1 MGEKL
6 ITSAME
12 DYLKAIYELGEEE
25 VKTQALAQHL
35 GVSPASVSGML
46 VKLASLKL
54 VRYEKY
60 RGASLSEA
68 GRKIALETIRHHRL
82 IETYLAQALGYDW
95 HEVHDEAEELEHHIS
110 EAFEERIAA
119 MLGHPTHDP
128 HGDPIPQRDGSL
140 PEEDARALSTLEVGE
155 TGEISRVKNQ
165 QREVLRYL
173 AERNLVPGETV
184 TLREKAPFGGP
195 VTLEQGENCFAI
207 AADLA
212 ADIQVRRSG
221 IDKAKQ

>member
-12 DYLKAIYELGEEE
+12 DYLKAIYELGEDE
-25 VKTQALAQHL
+25 VKTQALAEHL

-46 VKLASLKL
+46 AKLASLKL
-54 VRYEKY
+54 VHYEKY
-60 RGASLSEA
+60 RGASLSEP

-82 IETYLAQALGYDW
+82 IETYLAQALGYSW
-95 HEVHDEAEELEHHIS
+95 HEVHDEADKLEHHIS

-119 MLGHPTHDP
+119 MLGHPTRDP

-173 AERNLVPGETV
+173 AERNLVPGERV

-195 VTLEQGENCFAI
+195 VTLEQGESRFAI
-207 AADLA
+207 AGELA
-212 ADIQVRRSG
+212 EAIYVRCEE
-221 IDKAKQ
+221 A